1 MLDRGV
7 GAGDPLSLQS
17 ASSSN
22 PKIGN
27 ITFTISHLML
37 RGGKQCRFFVLKI
50 LRTTTVSSPAFVFA
64 DLWR

>member
-27 ITFTISHLML
+27 ITFTITHHYQAGQLIDFS
-37 RGGKQCRFFVLKI
+37 I
-50 LRTTTVSSPAFVFA
+50 RT
-64 DLWR
+64 

>member
-1 MLDRGV
+1 MLDRGA

-27 ITFTISHLML
+27 ITFTISHQYQA
-37 RGGKQCRFFVLKI
+37 GH
-50 LRTTTVSSPAFVFA
+50 
-64 DLWR
+64 